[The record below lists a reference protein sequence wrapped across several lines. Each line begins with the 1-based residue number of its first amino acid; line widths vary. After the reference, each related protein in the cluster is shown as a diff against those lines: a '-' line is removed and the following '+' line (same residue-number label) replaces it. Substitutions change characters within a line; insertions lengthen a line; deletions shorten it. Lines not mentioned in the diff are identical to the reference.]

1 MIFSLTR
8 HLEADSRALV
18 EATSNFTW
26 IDQWRIY
33 IRTMKQDM
41 VQRTVQMKNDKTQ
54 EHILPEYERDK
65 NEELIRA
72 MHDARLMDRKKS
84 AWRRKWK
91 RRWRYML
98 SGKSFLVLLVMN
110 GRHFAVLL
118 VPLC

>member
-1 MIFSLTR
+1 M
-8 HLEADSRALV
+8 E
-18 EATSNFTW
+18 ETSNFTW

-65 NEELIRA
+65 NKELIEA
-72 MHDARLMDRKKS
+72 MHEARMMDRKQS
-84 AWRRKWK
+84 AWKRKWK

-98 SGKSFLVLLVMN
+98 SGKF
-110 GRHFAVLL
+110 
-118 VPLC
+118 

>member
-1 MIFSLTR
+1 LNIL
-8 HLEADSRALV
+8 LAADSKALV

-98 SGKSFLVLLVMN
+98 SGKPDVGSFLPQRQSPCHGAGSAL
-110 GRHFAVLL
+110 
-118 VPLC
+118 